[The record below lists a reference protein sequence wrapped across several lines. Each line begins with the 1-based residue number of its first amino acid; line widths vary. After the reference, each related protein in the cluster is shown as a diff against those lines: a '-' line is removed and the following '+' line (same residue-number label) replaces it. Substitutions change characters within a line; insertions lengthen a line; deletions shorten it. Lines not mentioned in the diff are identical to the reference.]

1 VTAAIDR
8 LEARLAGG
16 RRKSAQ
22 EIWEPP
28 QLSDFAQGTL
38 VLAFDGSLGNTG
50 WILLW
55 RTLTE
60 ITVQEK
66 GTIRPQTE
74 LDGYLGTWQRAILL
88 RCGLEDLGRLAIIC
102 DHVAVEAPMV
112 AGGHRTESSL
122 VAGLQVW
129 QWAEDRAGRAKRRDV
144 GATHVSKVLCGDS
157 RISRDKRKAAIK
169 AAVARYISG
178 SDGRGYN
185 EHERDAAAIALTV
198 LWDLAH
204 R

>member
-1 VTAAIDR
+1 MTASLGQ

-28 QLSDFAQGTL
+28 QLSDFEPGIT
-38 VLAFDGSLGNTG
+38 VFGFDGSLGNAGWLSLLSTG
-50 WILLW
+50 TRIMV
-55 RTLTE
+55 RC
-60 ITVQEK
+60 K
-66 GTIRPQTE
+66 GTIRPETD
-74 LDGYLGTWQRAILL
+74 LDGYRGTWERAVQLNDAL
-88 RCGLEDLGRLAIIC
+88 FDLAASEFPLAHLI
-102 DHVAVEAPMV
+102 AVEAPMV

-122 VAGLQVW
+122 IAALQVW
-129 QWAEDRAGRAKRRDV
+129 QRADPCKRIDV
-144 GATHVSKVLCGDS
+144 GATHVSKVLLGNA
-157 RISRDKRKAAIK
+157 RVSRDDRKNAIK
-169 AAVARYISG
+169 AAVARYIPG
-178 SDGRGYN
+178 SEERTWN

>member
-1 VTAAIDR
+1 VSVSIDQ

-28 QLSDFAQGTL
+28 QLADFAPGL
-38 VLAFDGSLGNTG
+38 SVFGFDGSLGNAGWVSLWNTG
-50 WILLW
+50 AQIIVG
-55 RTLTE
+55 R
-60 ITVQEK
+60 K
-66 GTIRPQTE
+66 GTIRPETE
-74 LDGYLGTWQRAILL
+74 LDGYRGTWERAIQVNTALL
-88 RCGLEDLGRLAIIC
+88 GLVSDEFPLAYRI
-102 DHVAVEAPMV
+102 AVEAPMV

-122 VAGLQVW
+122 IAALQVW
-129 QWAEDRAGRAKRRDV
+129 QWADPAKRLDV
-144 GATHVSKVLCGDS
+144 GATHVSRVLLGS
-157 RISRDKRKAAIK
+157 ARVPKEKRKNAIK
-169 AAVARYISG
+169 VAVARYIPG
-178 SDGRGYN
+178 SDERTWN